1 MLSGNVPGTVRAY
14 VVVMREAQPAAAP
27 VPVTTEV
34 AARRFGVA
42 SSAAAAVLVV
52 GAVLLAAAS
61 VPLYA
66 MTHQNVLVNGGQNI
80 AVAVLFSAVGFV
92 VVRRQPRNAIGWI
105 LLTAPAGLQ
114 LLPADAASY
123 ALLAY
128 RLGHR
133 LPFGAVALL
142 LEYSWAPAIVLLGL
156 AILLFPDG
164 RLPSPR
170 WRPVLWS
177 YLAVVACYAGGTYAL
192 VATALAARHVRVDSG
207 GGLTAIS
214 SATFYWLI
222 FPVLAAF
229 LLSFVAAQVLSW
241 RRSSGERRQQLKWL
255 MSGAAVLA
263 FSQVIFQPILALYPH
278 LAQVQLVAGFLV
290 GLGAAALPASV
301 AVAIMKYR
309 LYDIDRII
317 SRTLAYAIVTGLL
330 VGVYAGLV
338 LLATH
343 VFRFRTPVAVAAA
356 TLAAAALFNPLRQR
370 VQRAVDRRFNRAR
383 YDADKTVAA
392 FAAGLKDAVDLDAVQ
407 ADLATAVQQ
416 ALEPA
421 HISVWMSERR

>member
-1 MLSGNVPGTVRAY
+1 
-14 VVVMREAQPAAAP
+14 
-27 VPVTTEV
+27 
-34 AARRFGVA
+34 
-42 SSAAAAVLVV
+42 
-52 GAVLLAAAS
+52 
-61 VPLYA
+61 
-66 MTHQNVLVNGGQNI
+66 
-80 AVAVLFSAVGFV
+80 VGFV
-92 VVRRQPRNAIGWI
+92 IVRRQPRNAIGWI

-177 YLAVVACYAGGTYAL
+177 YLAVVGCYAGGTYAL
-192 VATALAARHVRVDSG
+192 AATALTARHVRVDSDG
-207 GGLTAIS
+207 NLTAIS

-222 FPVLAAF
+222 FPVIAAF
-229 LLSFVAAQVLSW
+229 MLSFVAAQVLSW

-255 MSGAAVLA
+255 LSGAAVLA
-263 FSQVIFQPILALYPH
+263 VSQIIFQPVLARYPD
-278 LAQVQLVAGFLV
+278 LPQVQLVLGFLV
-290 GLGAAALPASV
+290 GLGAAALPASM
-301 AVAIMKYR
+301 AVAILKYR

-317 SRTLAYAIVTGLL
+317 SRTLSYAIVTGLL
-330 VGVYAGLV
+330 IGVYTGLV
-338 LLATH
+338 LLATQ
-343 VFRFRTPVAVAAA
+343 VFQFRTPVAVAAA

-392 FAAGLKDAVDLDAVQ
+392 FAARLKDAVDLDAVQ
-407 ADLATAVQQ
+407 ADLAGVVHQ

-421 HISVWMSERR
+421 HVSVWMSQR

>member
-1 MLSGNVPGTVRAY
+1 VATGARLGGVRWARWRHAQLVNLWPGERFPVLSGNVPGTVRAY
-14 VVVMREAQPAAAP
+14 VVVMREAELATAP

-42 SSAAAAVLVV
+42 SSAAAAVLVA
-52 GAVLLAAAS
+52 GAVLLAAGS

-80 AVAVLFSAVGFV
+80 AVAMLFSAVGFV
-92 VVRRQPRNAIGWI
+92 VVRRQPRNPIGWI
-105 LLTAPAGLQ
+105 LLTVPAGLQ

-177 YLAVVACYAGGTYAL
+177 YLAVVACDAGGTYAL
-192 VATALAARHVRVDSG
+192 AATALAARRVRVDSG

-229 LLSFVAAQVLSW
+229 WLSFIAAQVLSW

-263 FSQVIFQPILALYPH
+263 VSQVIFQLLGHPESFGRSLARRCGGRLFGIIVR
-278 LAQVQLVAGFLV
+278 LIRR
-290 GLGAAALPASV
+290 LPSTA
-301 AVAIMKYR
+301 
-309 LYDIDRII
+309 
-317 SRTLAYAIVTGLL
+317 
-330 VGVYAGLV
+330 
-338 LLATH
+338 
-343 VFRFRTPVAVAAA
+343 
-356 TLAAAALFNPLRQR
+356 
-370 VQRAVDRRFNRAR
+370 RR
-383 YDADKTVAA
+383 
-392 FAAGLKDAVDLDAVQ
+392 DLD
-407 ADLATAVQQ
+407 DLHTAGQ
-416 ALEPA
+416 
-421 HISVWMSERR
+421 S

>member
-1 MLSGNVPGTVRAY
+1 
-14 VVVMREAQPAAAP
+14 MREAQPATVP

-34 AARRFGVA
+34 AARRFGVL

-52 GAVLLAAAS
+52 LAVLLAAAS

-133 LPFGAVALL
+133 LPFGAAALL
-142 LEYSWAPAIVLLGL
+142 LEYSWAPAIALLGL

-177 YLAVVACYAGGTYAL
+177 YLAVAGCHAGG
-192 VATALAARHVRVDSG
+192 G
-207 GGLTAIS
+207 G
-214 SATFYWLI
+214 
-222 FPVLAAF
+222 
-229 LLSFVAAQVLSW
+229 
-241 RRSSGERRQQLKWL
+241 
-255 MSGAAVLA
+255 AVQ
-263 FSQVIFQPILALYPH
+263 S
-278 LAQVQLVAGFLV
+278 
-290 GLGAAALPASV
+290 
-301 AVAIMKYR
+301 
-309 LYDIDRII
+309 
-317 SRTLAYAIVTGLL
+317 
-330 VGVYAGLV
+330 
-338 LLATH
+338 
-343 VFRFRTPVAVAAA
+343 
-356 TLAAAALFNPLRQR
+356 AAAAG
-370 VQRAVDRRFNRAR
+370 
-383 YDADKTVAA
+383 
-392 FAAGLKDAVDLDAVQ
+392 AAGGGPAVQ
-407 ADLATAVQQ
+407 PGPL
-416 ALEPA
+416 
-421 HISVWMSERR
+421 

>member
-1 MLSGNVPGTVRAY
+1 MLSGNGPGTVLAY
-14 VVVMREAQPAAAP
+14 VLVMQEAQPTTGP

-34 AARRFGVA
+34 AARRFMVT
-42 SSAAAAVLVV
+42 SSATAVVLVV
-52 GAVLLAAAS
+52 LAVLLAAAS

-66 MTHQNVLVNGGQNI
+66 LTHQNWQLNGGQNI

-92 VVRRQPRNAIGWI
+92 IVRQQPRNAIGWI

-133 LPFGAVALL
+133 LPFGTVALL

-177 YLAVVACYAGGTYAL
+177 YLAVVGCYAGGTYAL
-192 VATALAARHVRVDSG
+192 AATALAARHVRVDSG

-222 FPVLAAF
+222 FPVFAAF
-229 LLSFVAAQVLSW
+229 LLSFVVAQVLNW
-241 RRSSGERRQQLKWL
+241 RHSSGERRQQLKWL
-255 MSGAAVLA
+255 LSGTAVLVV
-263 FSQVIFQPILALYPH
+263 SQIIFQPVLALYPN
-278 LAQVQLVAGFLV
+278 LPQVQLVLGFLV
-290 GLGAAALPASV
+290 GLGAAALPASM
-301 AVAIMKYR
+301 AVAILKYR

-317 SRTLAYAIVTGLL
+317 SRTLSYALVTGLL
-330 VGVYAGLV
+330 IGVYTGLV
-338 LLATH
+338 LLATE
-343 VFRFRTPVAVAAA
+343 VFQLRTPVAVAAA

-392 FAAGLKDAVDLDAVQ
+392 FAARLKDAVDLDAVQ
-407 ADLATAVQQ
+407 ADLAGVVHQ

-421 HISVWMSERR
+421 HVSVWMSQRD

>member
-1 MLSGNVPGTVRAY
+1 
-14 VVVMREAQPAAAP
+14 MREAQPATAP

-42 SSAAAAVLVV
+42 SSAVAAVLVA

-66 MTHQNVLVNGGQNI
+66 LTHQNVLVNGGQNI

-92 VVRRQPRNAIGWI
+92 VVRRQPRNPIGWI
-105 LLTAPAGLQ
+105 LLTAPAGFQ

-177 YLAVVACYAGGTYAL
+177 YLAVVACYTGGTYA
-192 VATALAARHVRVDSG
+192 VAATALAARHVRVDSG

-222 FPVLAAF
+222 FPVLVAF
-229 LLSFVAAQVLSW
+229 WLWFVAAQVLSW

-255 MSGAAVLA
+255 LSGAAVLA
-263 FSQVIFQPILALYPH
+263 LSQVIFQPVLALYPH
-278 LAQVQLVAGFLV
+278 LPQVQLVLGFLL
-290 GLGAAALPASV
+290 GLGAAALPASM
-301 AVAIMKYR
+301 AVAILKYR

-317 SRTLAYAIVTGLL
+317 SRTLSYAIVTGLL
-330 VGVYAGLV
+330 IGVYAGLV
-338 LLATH
+338 LLTTQ
-343 VFRFRTPVAVAAA
+343 VLTIKSPVAVAGS
-356 TLAAAALFNPLRQR
+356 TLVAAALFNPLRQR

-383 YDADKTVAA
+383 YDADQTVTA
-392 FAAGLKDAVDLDAVQ
+392 FAARLQDAVDLDAVRD
-407 ADLATAVQQ
+407 DLAGVVHQV
-416 ALEPA
+416 LEPA
-421 HISVWMSERR
+421 HVSVWVSRSGP